1 MCCSPVAQLVEQT
14 TVNRSVAGSS
24 PARGATHPKYPRI
37 CCISFC
43 IFLFFLYVSL
53 FDQDCIGV
61 RYILVLY
68 LYRVIAKISHE
79 REISR
84 ENRHA
89 IMHVSL
95 LDAQPSQKVSLLL
108 EEQPGGCDYSGLAL
122 CLFLC
127 FSLFFLVFRSACVSP
142 IMPNINQQFWSMG
155 ASKNNIDITAFVQA
169 LIKNLKDCFER
180 HLLWQNLSITCMK

>member
-43 IFLFFLYVSL
+43 IFIFFLYVSL

-61 RYILVLY
+61 CCIFVLY
-68 LYRVIAKISHE
+68 PYRVIAKISHE
-79 REISR
+79 RKISR

-122 CLFLC
+122 CLFPC
-127 FSLFFLVFRSACVSP
+127 FFLFFLVFRSACVSP